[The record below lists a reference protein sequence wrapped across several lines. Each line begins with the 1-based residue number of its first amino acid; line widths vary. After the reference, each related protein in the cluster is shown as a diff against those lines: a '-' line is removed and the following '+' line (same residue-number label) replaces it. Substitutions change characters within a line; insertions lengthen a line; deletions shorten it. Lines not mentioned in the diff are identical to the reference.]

1 MNCQTF
7 ENIIDDLSREQ
18 LIEAGSREEAL
29 LHANECAECALR
41 LADGRMLTV
50 GLRALAEDM
59 KGAEAPARVQTELL
73 TAFHQPNVLQRP
85 ARSRRWRYLSAAA
98 AVLLVGFAI
107 GIASWN
113 WSSNVEQR
121 AENPGL
127 APAIPGGASSF
138 TPSTDD
144 TGGGS
149 KGKLEI
155 APNVVTHRRRGNVH
169 KKNVGQTT
177 NGVAT
182 DNSIANE
189 EVATDF
195 MPIGYVNSLSL
206 QDGGSV
212 VRVELPRSTIVSM
225 GFAVNMNRYG
235 ERVKADVLM
244 GADGLARAIRFVQ

>member
-1 MNCQTF
+1 
-7 ENIIDDLSREQ
+7 
-18 LIEAGSREEAL
+18 
-29 LHANECAECALR
+29 
-41 LADGRMLTV
+41 
-50 GLRALAEDM
+50 
-59 KGAEAPARVQTELL
+59 
-73 TAFHQPNVLQRP
+73 VLF
-85 ARSRRWRYLSAAA
+85 
-98 AVLLVGFAI
+98 VGFAI

-113 WSSNVEQR
+113 WNSNVEQG

-127 APAIPGGASSF
+127 AAAIPGRASSS
-138 TPSTDD
+138 TPSPDIK
-144 TGGGS
+144 GGGS
-149 KGKLEI
+149 KGKRET
-155 APNVVTHRRRGNVH
+155 APSVVPHRRRGNVH

-182 DNSIANE
+182 DNSVANE

>member
-1 MNCQTF
+1 MNCQSF
-7 ENIIDDLSREQ
+7 ENVIDDLSREQ
-18 LIEAGSREEAL
+18 LIEASSREEAL
-29 LHANECAECALR
+29 RHTNECAECALR

-59 KGAEAPARVQTELL
+59 KGAEAPARVQRELL
-73 TAFHQPNVLQRP
+73 TAFQQRNVLQHPSRF
-85 ARSRRWRYLSAAA
+85 RRWRYLSAAA

-107 GIASWN
+107 GIAAWN
-113 WSSNVEQR
+113 WNSNVEQS
-121 AENPGL
+121 AENPRL
-127 APAIPGGASSF
+127 APVIREKPSSS
-138 TPSTDD
+138 TTSTDI

-149 KGKLEI
+149 RGKRET
-155 APNVVTHRRRGNVH
+155 APSVATHRRRGNGH
-169 KKNVGQTT
+169 KKGVGQTT
-177 NGVAT
+177 NGVVA